1 MIHELSNSYTTKSAA
16 ILRAV
21 ESHREWMEA
30 RLGVPLSEAVILQTE
45 YGFHNAAVH
54 RLLGYMDPYAPV
66 PIFRTRLEEYIESA
80 QVPASLVP
88 ILDTTRH
95 RAISDRPSKAL
106 AALLQD
112 WDEDLDA
119 GEASSA
125 FELEWEEGPIAL
137 RLKDVPV
144 PVVALPV
151 RYHSGPDSSS
161 ESQQDVVIIPRHGV
175 QSVVTLLK
183 KLMLPDGRAMLKV
196 GGEGAKPIA
205 RCDWDQLTLDPSVV
219 SLLKNDFETFFERED
234 WFRKMRLPFR
244 RGYLLHGPPGNGK
257 STAIRAMLTARA
269 LTAHTIRFLEPRVDD
284 SDLERLFYRAA
295 QNAPSMIMLED
306 IDRVFPRGG
315 NSKTQVSL
323 QQLLNC
329 LDGGWEWGRHRG
341 GGNGQRAHSTR
352 PRHFKTPWAI
362 RSSRPVPQPDAGIAA
377 RVLCESGP
385 LVLDGKPRGR
395 CYGNGRHVV
404 RPAA

>member
-1 MIHELSNSYTTKSAA
+1 MHFLIEYVRQFGRLQRN
-16 ILRAV
+16 
-21 ESHREWMEA
+21 A
-30 RLGVPLSEAVILQTE
+30 RLYLVSNALGGVTTGIV
-45 YGFHNAAVH
+45 
-54 RLLGYMDPYAPV
+54 
-66 PIFRTRLEEYIESA
+66 
-80 QVPASLVP
+80 LV
-88 ILDTTRH
+88 LYN
-95 RAISDRPSKAL
+95 L
-106 AALLQD
+106 
-112 WDEDLDA
+112 
-119 GEASSA
+119 
-125 FELEWEEGPIAL
+125 
-137 RLKDVPV
+137 
-144 PVVALPV
+144 
-151 RYHSGPDSSS
+151 
-161 ESQQDVVIIPRHGV
+161 
-175 QSVVTLLK
+175 
-183 KLMLPDGRAMLKV
+183 LPDGRAMLKV